1 MSPSPMATRPT
12 SRVRVPPARNI
23 TTPASRSWGD
33 RRETSKE
40 RAWTIRV
47 VPTLAPSITASAGTS
62 ATKPLAANEA
72 TIKPVAVLL

>member
-12 SRVRVPPARNI
+12 SRVRVPPVRNI
-23 TTPASRSWGD
+23 TTPASRSRGD
-33 RRETSKE
+33 SRETSKE

-47 VPTLAPSITASAGTS
+47 VPTFAPSITASAGTR